1 MSKRLLTDSKEI
13 YLDHQ
18 TISRPALP
26 VIERMNH
33 YFLHKWGTLSAP
45 HQKGQELYEDVDAAL
60 KKLYLLLGASERNYF
75 VLTTGGAEA
84 IFQMFLNFY
93 LDEIRETGRNH
104 LLTTSIEE
112 APILLSMS
120 RLEQLGCVTRLLPVD
135 EKGMIKLSA
144 LEEALKPKTALLSI
158 SWGSSLTGVIQPI
171 ADIVRICHAKGV
183 KVHLNASAMVGKLPI
198 SFDELGVDF
207 LTFDGDKIGTPQGIG
222 GLFQKTKPHE
232 SSRHVAALSGLSL
245 AVEEGVLRMDQFA
258 METARLRDTFESE
271 LKIALPDTVVLF
283 QDTDRLPHVTCAA
296 FPGVMSE
303 ALLFYLHRRKLY
315 ASLGGG
321 QFQKLSSQ
329 LKYFAEEL
337 AQTTLSFSI
346 SHETTEDD
354 LAEALDII
362 VSSVRKLSTLSAA
375 L

>member
-1 MSKRLLTDSKEI
+1 MRKEI
-13 YLDHQ
+13 YLDHH
-18 TISRPALP
+18 TISRPSPA

-33 YFLHKWGTLSAP
+33 YFLHKWGTLFAP

-60 KKLYLLLGASERNYF
+60 KKLYSLLGASERSHF
-75 VLTTGGAEA
+75 VLTSGGSDAV
-84 IFQMFLNFY
+84 FQVLLNFY
-93 LDEIRETGRNH
+93 LDEIRETGRNY

-135 EKGMIKLSA
+135 EKGLIKLSA

-158 SWGSSLTGVIQPI
+158 SWANALTGVIQPI
-171 ADIVRICHAKGV
+171 SDIVRICQNKGV

-198 SFDELGVDF
+198 SFEELGVDF
-207 LTFDGDKIGTPQGIG
+207 LSFDGDKIHTPQGIG

-232 SSRHVAALSGLSL
+232 SSHHVAALSALSL
-245 AVEEGVLRMDQFA
+245 AVDEELQRLEQFV

-271 LKIALPDTVVLF
+271 LKHALPDSVILF
-283 QDTDRLPHVTCAA
+283 QDADRLPHVSCAA
-296 FPGVMSE
+296 FPDVMAE
-303 ALLFYLHRRKLY
+303 ALLFNLHRRQVY

-321 QFQKLSSQ
+321 QYQKLSSQ
-329 LKYFAEEL
+329 LKHCSVSEEL
-337 AQTTLSFSI
+337 AESAVSFAI

-354 LAEALDII
+354 LADALDVI
-362 VSSVRKLSTLSAA
+362 VSSVRKLSNLSAA

>member
-1 MSKRLLTDSKEI
+1 MRKEI
-13 YLDHQ
+13 YLDHH
-18 TISRPALP
+18 TISRPSPA

-45 HQKGQELYEDVDAAL
+45 HQKGQELYEDVDSAL
-60 KKLYLLLGASERNYF
+60 KKLYGLLGATDRSHF
-75 VLTTGGAEA
+75 VLTSGGPEA
-84 IFQMFLNFY
+84 IFQVLINFY

-112 APILLSMS
+112 APILLSLS

-135 EKGMIKLSA
+135 EKGVLKLSA

-158 SWGSSLTGVIQPI
+158 SWANALTGVIQPI
-171 ADIVRICHAKGV
+171 TDIVRICHAKGV

-198 SFDELGVDF
+198 SFEELGVDF
-207 LTFDGDKIGTPQGIG
+207 LTFDGDKIHTPQGIG

-232 SSRHVAALSGLSL
+232 SSHHVAALSALSL
-245 AVEEGVLRMDQFA
+245 AVEEELQRLEQFA
-258 METARLRDTFESE
+258 METARLRDTFEAE
-271 LKIALPDTVVLF
+271 LKTALPDSVIFF
-283 QDTDRLPHVTCAA
+283 QDAERLPHISCIA
-296 FPGVMSE
+296 FPGVMSV
-303 ALLFYLHRRKLY
+303 ALLYHLHRRQVY

-329 LKYFAEEL
+329 LKSCRISEEL
-337 AQTTLSFSI
+337 AQSALSFAI

-354 LAEALDII
+354 LAEALDVI